1 MKTGAVEMARRQAV
15 AWEVR
20 LRDEEGDGGQWR
32 AFEHWRAASEIN
44 ARAWDAL
51 QHRLAHMG
59 GRARRSDCCAS
70 FGGTGSGSTG
80 SEITGSGSAG
90 VASAQGAA
98 MAGALRAPS
107 DERRRALSDER
118 RHALRA
124 AFGLLVLGVGA
135 WGARTGYHQLGYDA
149 NWNSAVGE
157 RGNTRLADGTAMAYD
172 ADSRIYLAGST
183 AAPVL
188 RLQQGQLLLAAD
200 AASARAITVV
210 TDHGAVQAGGAA
222 FNVGRLRDRSVVSV
236 RSGTVIV
243 RPAGQSRL
251 VLDAGQTCYF
261 NRDGARASEL
271 SFAAVSGWTRGVHVA
286 DRVPLA
292 ELLEV
297 FGRYRAGILR
307 ATGPAATR
315 LVSGVFRLHD
325 IDQALLQLADAFP
338 VTISRYGKYVTVLR

>member
-1 MKTGAVEMARRQAV
+1 MAV
-15 AWEVR
+15 
-20 LRDEEGDGGQWR
+20 
-32 AFEHWRAASEIN
+32 
-44 ARAWDAL
+44 
-51 QHRLAHMG
+51 
-59 GRARRSDCCAS
+59 
-70 FGGTGSGSTG
+70 
-80 SEITGSGSAG
+80 
-90 VASAQGAA
+90 
-98 MAGALRAPS
+98 ALRAPS
-107 DERRRALSDER
+107 DDRRR
-118 RHALRA
+118 ALRA

-135 WGARTGYHQLGYDA
+135 WGARSGYQQLGLDA
-149 NWNSAVGE
+149 AWRSVVGQ

-172 ADSRIYLAGST
+172 ADSRIYLSGSA

-188 RLQQGQLLLAAD
+188 HLQQGQLLLAAD
-200 AASARAITVV
+200 AGSARAITVV
-210 TDHGAVQAGGAA
+210 TDHGAVQAGSAA
-222 FNVGRLRDRSVVSV
+222 FNVGRLHDRSVVSV

-261 NRDGARASEL
+261 SRDGARASEL

-307 ATGPAATR
+307 ATGPAASR

-338 VTISRYGKYVTVLR
+338 VTIRRYGRYLAVLS

>member
-1 MKTGAVEMARRQAV
+1 MKQDTGHTARRQAV
-15 AWEVR
+15 MWEVR
-20 LRDEEGDGGQWR
+20 LRDGDAHGAAVTVQ
-32 AFEHWRAASEIN
+32 AFEHWLGANHAN
-44 ARAWDAL
+44 AQAWDAL
-51 QHRLAHMG
+51 QQRLAQMG
-59 GRARRSDCCAS
+59 GR
-70 FGGTGSGSTG
+70 SGSRDSDSDAG
-80 SEITGSGSAG
+80 S
-90 VASAQGAA
+90 AA

-107 DERRRALSDER
+107 DDRRR
-118 RHALRA
+118 ALRA

-135 WGARTGYHQLGYDA
+135 WGARSGYQQLGLDA
-149 NWNSAVGE
+149 DWRSAVGQ

-172 ADSRIYLAGST
+172 ADSRIYLAGS
-183 AAPVL
+183 ARAPVL

-200 AASARAITVV
+200 AGSERAITVV

-222 FNVGRLRDRSVVSV
+222 FNVGRLRERSVVSV

-243 RPAGQSRL
+243 RPDGHGQSPL

-297 FGRYRAGILR
+297 LGRYRAGILR
-307 ATGPAATR
+307 ATGPAASR

-325 IDQALLQLADAFP
+325 IDQALLQLADTFP
-338 VTISRYGKYVTVLR
+338 VTIRRYGRYLTVLS

>member
-1 MKTGAVEMARRQAV
+1 MNRHADDTASRQAV
-15 AWEVR
+15 MWEVR
-20 LRDEEGDGGQWR
+20 LRDGDGDGEGDALR
-32 AFEHWRAASEIN
+32 AFEHWLMASAAN

-51 QHRLAHMG
+51 QLRLAHMG
-59 GRARRSDCCAS
+59 GR
-70 FGGTGSGSTG
+70 SGS
-80 SEITGSGSAG
+80 SASNA
-90 VASAQGAA
+90 ASAA
-98 MAGALRAPS
+98 MAIALRAPS
-107 DERRRALSDER
+107 EERRR
-118 RHALRA
+118 ALRA
-124 AFGLLVLGVGA
+124 AFGMLVLGVGA
-135 WGARTGYHQLGYDA
+135 WGARSGYRQLGLDA
-149 NWNSAVGE
+149 DWRSAVGQ
-157 RGNTRLADGTAMAYD
+157 RGATRLADGTAMAYD
-172 ADSRIYLAGST
+172 ADSRIYLSGNAG
-183 AAPVL
+183 APVL

-200 AASARAITVV
+200 AGSARAITVV
-210 TDHGAVQAGGAA
+210 TDHGAVEANGAA

-236 RSGTVIV
+236 RSGTVVV
-243 RPAGQSRL
+243 RPAGQSRM

-338 VTISRYGKYVTVLR
+338 VTISRYGRYVTVLR

>member
-1 MKTGAVEMARRQAV
+1 MTRNPGDTARRQAV
-15 AWEVR
+15 MWEVR
-20 LRDEEGDGGQWR
+20 LRDGDAHADADTLR
-32 AFEHWRAASEIN
+32 AFEHWHGTSDAN
-44 ARAWDAL
+44 AQAWDAL
-51 QHRLAHMG
+51 QQRLVQMG
-59 GRARRSDCCAS
+59 GR
-70 FGGTGSGSTG
+70 SGSRDSDSNAG
-80 SEITGSGSAG
+80 SS
-90 VASAQGAA
+90 A

-107 DERRRALSDER
+107 DDRRR
-118 RHALRA
+118 ALRA
-124 AFGLLVLGVGA
+124 AFGLLVLGAGTL
-135 WGARTGYHQLGYDA
+135 GARSGYQQLGLDA
-149 NWNSAVGE
+149 DWRSAVGQ
-157 RGNTRLADGTAMAYD
+157 RGNTRLADGTLMAYD
-172 ADSRIYLAGST
+172 ADSRIYLAGS
-183 AAPVL
+183 AGAPVL

-200 AASARAITVV
+200 ARSERAITVV

-222 FNVGRLRDRSVVSV
+222 FNVGRLRGRSVVSV

-243 RPAGQSRL
+243 RLEGDQQSPL

-292 ELLEV
+292 ELLDV

-338 VTISRYGKYVTVLR
+338 VAIRRYGRYLTVVS